1 MDARKSRRPR
11 RLPAFTVEGILPPG
25 DYELTLDELRESSLV
40 WEPDDL
46 AESSSWDVDWRRELV
61 DNLVVL
67 VRQLWQ
73 VGIAEIFVDGSFVE
87 DKDHPNDID
96 GYFEC
101 DLKHLA
107 SGRLEQEL
115 NRLDPHKVWTWD
127 PVSRRLDRET
137 GKKQLP
143 MWHQYRVELFPHVG
157 QFSGILDPH
166 GNELEFPAAFRL
178 SRRGIPKGIIK
189 IVRDHDSK

>member
-1 MDARKSRRPR
+1 MLK
-11 RLPAFTVEGILPPG
+11 RLKPFTAEGVLPPS
-25 DYELTLDELRESSLV
+25 DYELTLDELRDSFLV
-40 WEPDDL
+40 LGLDETARSPN
-46 AESSSWDVDWRRELV
+46 WDADWRRWLV
-61 DNLVVL
+61 ENLAVL
-67 VRQLWQ
+67 VHELWQ
-73 VGIAEIFVDGSFVE
+73 VGITEIFVDGSFVE

-115 NRLDPHKVWTWD
+115 NLLDPHKVWTWD
-127 PVSRRLDRET
+127 PASRRKVPGNPKR
-137 GKKQLP
+137 QLP

-157 QFSGILDPH
+157 QLSGIRDAH

-178 SRRGIPKGIIK
+178 SRHGIPKGIIK